1 MPLSKGVQ
9 DAVNEIRRNV
19 SLTKSLRA
27 ERDLWRDK
35 AMSLQATLDEMS
47 AKESLSDEDRKALA
61 DEVRA
66 LDELNDQLE
75 GAAAANIKPDADAG
89 SAGSS
94 SSGDQAAAAI
104 KEKQDADREEQ
115 ERVSKLSPEEFA
127 EDRGR
132 QKEEAQANRPD
143 TVDSVLSNAP
153 AVAGAPLMPN
163 MAFNPAGSSPAP
175 MGGDAGQPEQ
185 PAAIETAGGFVMA
198 GGGGTARAPGSSP
211 ESPSSSLVIP
221 EDPTAKAPAS
231 TADLVKSGLG
241 DSRGNEMIGNDGK
254 PASEVAAQQEPTA
267 DAVAR
272 EQERAK
278 LLAEEQERRAAN
290 PLNLSKEDQ
299 EKREDAAKPM
309 TDTGNAGPNEP
320 PASPAS

>member
-61 DEVRA
+61 DEVQA
-66 LDELNDQLE
+66 LDEPNDQLE

-89 SAGSS
+89 SVPNPSS
-94 SSGDQAAAAI
+94 SDAAASAI

-132 QKEEAQANRPD
+132 QKEDAQANRPD
-143 TVDSVLSNAP
+143 TVDSVLSNPP

-163 MAFNPAGSSPAP
+163 IAFNPAGSSSVPV
-175 MGGDAGQPEQ
+175 GGDGGQPEQ

-198 GGGGTARAPGSSP
+198 GGGGRARAPGSSP
-211 ESPSSSLVIP
+211 ESPSSSLVVP
-221 EDPTAKAPAS
+221 EDAAK
-231 TADLVKSGLG
+231 
-241 DSRGNEMIGNDGK
+241 
-254 PASEVAAQQEPTA
+254 QEPTA
-267 DAVAR
+267 EDVAR
-272 EQERAK
+272 EQDRAK

-309 TDTGNAGPNEP
+309 ADTGSAGSNEP